1 MITVREATG
10 DDVHAIMEI
19 FRASYGEHHSDARYY
34 DPGAL
39 TKLVHSDDTVI
50 LVAEDQQ
57 SGKIL
62 GTGSV
67 ILEVGAFADLTGEF
81 GRLAVLPEARQLGV
95 GNLLLTERIKRVEG
109 RLQVGVIEARAV
121 HPYAL
126 RIAERHRF
134 HVVGFLPLKWLVQE
148 RESLVLLVRY
158 FGHALELRKNHPRII
173 PEVHSLATLAMK
185 NCSLDSDAI
194 VDDHTPA
201 YPPADAFEMQEMT
214 TEGYAPLL
222 RIERGRVRNREI
234 FGPMRLHYGYFM
246 LQAKRSRYLIARQ
259 KGTIAG
265 AIGFTLDPVE
275 KVVRVFELISLH
287 DPVVRFLLAELERLC
302 REEWQI
308 CYVEIDVSA
317 YSARMQRTLI
327 EIGFLPVAYVPALVF
342 HEVERLDVIKMTRL
356 LVPPD
361 AKTARLSPHGR
372 RMAESVLHAFR
383 HRRILPR
390 IARVAETIPLF
401 RGLSAEQL
409 NRVAGVCAVAEFSP
423 GAVLFHEGGTDD
435 QLHVILSGEVE
446 IRMDDLPDAVGLVKS
461 GECVGEISLLTLAP
475 HSATATAR
483 TQVETA
489 VLKRQA
495 LTELVRLRPDIGL
508 QIYKNLAL
516 GLGDKLQRSDFAAV
530 WRSKTIGNDSGK

>member
-10 DDVHAIMEI
+10 GDIPAITEI
-19 FRASYGEHHSDARYY
+19 FHASYGEHHTDTRYY
-34 DPGAL
+34 DQDAL
-39 TKLVHSDDTVI
+39 TKLVYSDDTVI
-50 LVAEDQQ
+50 LIAEDQQ
-57 SGKIL
+57 SGRIV
-62 GTGSV
+62 GTASV

-81 GRLAVLPEARQLGV
+81 GRLAVLPEARHLGI
-95 GNLLLTERIKRVEG
+95 GNLLMNERIKRVEG

-121 HPYAL
+121 HPYAV

-134 HVVGFLPLKWLVQE
+134 HVIGFLPLKWLVQE

-158 FGHALELRKNHPRII
+158 FSHALELRKNHPRII

-194 VDDHTPA
+194 VDDESPA
-201 YPPADAFEMQEMT
+201 YPAADAFEMQELT

-259 KGTIAG
+259 KGAVAG
-265 AIGFTLDPVE
+265 AIGFTLDAVE

-317 YSARMQRTLI
+317 YSPRMQRTLI
-327 EIGFLPVAYVPALVF
+327 ELGFLPVAYVPALVF
-342 HEVERLDVIKMTRL
+342 HEVERLDAIKMVRL
-356 LVPPD
+356 LVTPD
-361 AKTARLSPHGR
+361 VRTARLTPR
-372 RMAESVLHAFR
+372 ARIMAESVLGAFR
-383 HRRILPR
+383 HRSILPR
-390 IARVAETIPLF
+390 IGQVAEAIPLF

-409 NRVAGVCAVAEFSP
+409 NRVAGVCAVAEFHA
-423 GAVLFHEGGTDD
+423 GAVLFNEGDMDD

-446 IRMDDLPDAVGLVKS
+446 IKMGPLPDPVGVVKS

-475 HSATATAR
+475 HSATATAQ

-516 GLGDKLQRSDFAAV
+516 GLGDKLQRSDLAAF
-530 WRSKTIGNDSGK
+530 WRSKTTGNDAGK